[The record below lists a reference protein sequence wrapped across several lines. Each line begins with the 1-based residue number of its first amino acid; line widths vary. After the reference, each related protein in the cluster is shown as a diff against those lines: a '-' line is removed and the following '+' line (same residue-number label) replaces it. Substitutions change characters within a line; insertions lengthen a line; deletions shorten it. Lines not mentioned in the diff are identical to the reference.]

1 MTSPRLHSWPGR
13 AALSRRPF
21 RVASRDRPFLDLF
34 SRGRAGPS
42 ESRGFSAAQ
51 IGQIQR
57 TVMGRTP
64 EVMVKVTG
72 GGRRVGAV
80 AAHLSYISQHGKL
93 DLETDDGQHVFSEGQ
108 KELLRSWHLELTRGQ
123 YRQPRGESVAAAG
136 VKLVHNVTLSMPA
149 PTPPAAV
156 LAAAKAFAREKF
168 GAKHRY
174 AMALHTHQRH
184 PHVHLVVKAEGID
197 GRRLHIDKAML
208 REWRQDFARM
218 MREQGIAANA
228 TPRSVRGQTKRAA
241 KDVLQDPAS
250 GTLLC
255 AAREAR
261 RHRTRASRNDAYH
274 RAGASE
280 AARDAKGGRRGLE
293 RCRLETGGAGR
304 DRPRRPRPVLRHA
317 SAACADGPGAAGG
330 AVHSL
335 CEGAQIAEDTR
346 RRPGTQPHTGTDM
359 ERPVKVTLIPGL
371 HLFSSLKR
379 KQAVAE
385 AAR

>member
-1 MTSPRLHSWPGR
+1 
-13 AALSRRPF
+13 
-21 RVASRDRPFLDLF
+21 
-34 SRGRAGPS
+34 
-42 ESRGFSAAQ
+42 
-51 IGQIQR
+51 
-57 TVMGRTP
+57 MGRTP

-93 DLETDDGQHVFSEGQ
+93 DLETDDGQHVFREGQ

-241 KDVLQDPAS
+241 KDVFYRTQRRGHSYALREKLDGIVRELRATTPITDPARAR
-250 GTLLC
+250 LLETRR
-255 AAREAR
+255 AVVEGWNAVASKLEGQGEIVLGGHVRYFAMHLPPVLTDRERLAEQFIR
-261 RHRTRASRNDAYH
+261 FAKAQRSTRTRGD
-274 RAGASE
+274 
-280 AARDAKGGRRGLE
+280 D
-293 RCRLETGGAGR
+293 RLR
-304 DRPRRPRPVLRHA
+304 DRTTER
-317 SAACADGPGAAGG
+317 
-330 AVHSL
+330 
-335 CEGAQIAEDTR
+335 TR
-346 RRPGTQPHTGTDM
+346 
-359 ERPVKVTLIPGL
+359 
-371 HLFSSLKR
+371 
-379 KQAVAE
+379 
-385 AAR
+385 

>member
-1 MTSPRLHSWPGR
+1 M
-13 AALSRRPF
+13 
-21 RVASRDRPFLDLF
+21 ASRGRPYLDLF
-34 SRGRAGPS
+34 SGGRAGPS

-51 IGQIQR
+51 IEQIER

-72 GGRRVGAV
+72 GGRGVGAV

-93 DLETDDGQHVFSEGQ
+93 DLETDDGQHVFREGQ

-218 MREQGIAANA
+218 MRAQGIAANA

-241 KDVLQDPAS
+241 KDVFYRTQRRGHSYALREKLDGIVRELRATTTVTDPARAK
-250 GTLLC
+250 LLETRR
-255 AAREAR
+255 AVVEGWNAIASKLEDQGEIVLGGHVRYFAMHLPPVLTDRERLAEQFIR
-261 RHRTRASRNDAYH
+261 FAKAQRSTRTRGDDRLHD
-274 RAGASE
+274 RAT
-280 AARDAKGGRRGLE
+280 E
-293 RCRLETGGAGR
+293 R
-304 DRPRRPRPVLRHA
+304 
-317 SAACADGPGAAGG
+317 
-330 AVHSL
+330 
-335 CEGAQIAEDTR
+335 TR
-346 RRPGTQPHTGTDM
+346 
-359 ERPVKVTLIPGL
+359 
-371 HLFSSLKR
+371 
-379 KQAVAE
+379 
-385 AAR
+385 

>member
-1 MTSPRLHSWPGR
+1 
-13 AALSRRPF
+13 
-21 RVASRDRPFLDLF
+21 
-34 SRGRAGPS
+34 
-42 ESRGFSAAQ
+42 
-51 IGQIQR
+51 
-57 TVMGRTP
+57 MGRTP

-93 DLETDDGQHVFSEGQ
+93 DLETDDGQHVFREGQ

-123 YRQPRGESVAAAG
+123 YRQPRGESVAAAR

-241 KDVLQDPAS
+241 KDVFYRTQRRGHSYALREKLDGIVRELRATTPITDPARAR
-250 GTLLC
+250 LLETRR
-255 AAREAR
+255 AVVEGWNAVASKLEAQGEIVLGGHVRYFAMHLPPVLTDRERLAEQFIRYEEAR
-261 RHRTRASRNDAYH
+261 RSPRTQEDDRVRN
-274 RAGASE
+274 RT
-280 AARDAKGGRRGLE
+280 LE
-293 RCRLETGGAGR
+293 L
-304 DRPRRPRPVLRHA
+304 
-317 SAACADGPGAAGG
+317 
-330 AVHSL
+330 
-335 CEGAQIAEDTR
+335 TR
-346 RRPGTQPHTGTDM
+346 
-359 ERPVKVTLIPGL
+359 
-371 HLFSSLKR
+371 
-379 KQAVAE
+379 
-385 AAR
+385 

>member
-1 MTSPRLHSWPGR
+1 
-13 AALSRRPF
+13 
-21 RVASRDRPFLDLF
+21 
-34 SRGRAGPS
+34 
-42 ESRGFSAAQ
+42 
-51 IGQIQR
+51 
-57 TVMGRTP
+57 MGRTP

-93 DLETDDGQHVFSEGQ
+93 DLETDDGQHVFREGQ

-241 KDVLQDPAS
+241 EDVFYRTQRRGHSYALREKLDGIVRELRATTPITDPARAR
-250 GTLLC
+250 LLETRR
-255 AAREAR
+255 AVVEGWSAVASKLEAQGEIVLGGHVRYFAMHLPPVLTDRERLAEQFIRYAKAR
-261 RHRTRASRNDAYH
+261 RSPKTQGDDRV
-274 RAGASE
+274 
-280 AARDAKGGRRGLE
+280 
-293 RCRLETGGAGR
+293 R
-304 DRPRRPRPVLRHA
+304 DRTLE
-317 SAACADGPGAAGG
+317 
-330 AVHSL
+330 L
-335 CEGAQIAEDTR
+335 TR
-346 RRPGTQPHTGTDM
+346 
-359 ERPVKVTLIPGL
+359 
-371 HLFSSLKR
+371 
-379 KQAVAE
+379 
-385 AAR
+385 

>member
-1 MTSPRLHSWPGR
+1 
-13 AALSRRPF
+13 
-21 RVASRDRPFLDLF
+21 
-34 SRGRAGPS
+34 
-42 ESRGFSAAQ
+42 
-51 IGQIQR
+51 
-57 TVMGRTP
+57 MGRTP

-93 DLETDDGQHVFSEGQ
+93 DLETDDGQHVFREGQ

-168 GAKHRY
+168 GSKHRY

-241 KDVLQDPAS
+241 KDVFYRTQRRGHSYALREKLDGIVRELRAPTPITDPARAR
-250 GTLLC
+250 LLETRR
-255 AAREAR
+255 AVVEGWNAVASKLEAQGEIVLGGHVRYFAMHLPPVLTDRERLAEQIIR
-261 RHRTRASRNDAYH
+261 FAKAQRSTRTRGD
-274 RAGASE
+274 
-280 AARDAKGGRRGLE
+280 DQL
-293 RCRLETGGAGR
+293 R
-304 DRPRRPRPVLRHA
+304 DRTTER
-317 SAACADGPGAAGG
+317 
-330 AVHSL
+330 
-335 CEGAQIAEDTR
+335 TR
-346 RRPGTQPHTGTDM
+346 
-359 ERPVKVTLIPGL
+359 
-371 HLFSSLKR
+371 
-379 KQAVAE
+379 
-385 AAR
+385 

>member
-1 MTSPRLHSWPGR
+1 
-13 AALSRRPF
+13 
-21 RVASRDRPFLDLF
+21 
-34 SRGRAGPS
+34 
-42 ESRGFSAAQ
+42 
-51 IGQIQR
+51 
-57 TVMGRTP
+57 MGRTP

-80 AAHLSYISQHGKL
+80 AAHLSYISQHGRL
-93 DLETDDGQHVFSEGQ
+93 DLETDDGQHVFREGQ
-108 KELLRSWHLELTRGQ
+108 KELLRTWHLELTRGQ

-241 KDVLQDPAS
+241 KDVFYRTQRRGHSYALREKLDGIVRELRATTPITDPARAR
-250 GTLLC
+250 LLETRR
-255 AAREAR
+255 AVVEGWNAVASKLEAQGEIVLGGHVRYFAMHLPPVLTDRERLAEQFIRYAKAR
-261 RHRTRASRNDAYH
+261 RSPRTQGDDRVRN
-274 RAGASE
+274 RT
-280 AARDAKGGRRGLE
+280 LE
-293 RCRLETGGAGR
+293 L
-304 DRPRRPRPVLRHA
+304 
-317 SAACADGPGAAGG
+317 
-330 AVHSL
+330 
-335 CEGAQIAEDTR
+335 TR
-346 RRPGTQPHTGTDM
+346 
-359 ERPVKVTLIPGL
+359 
-371 HLFSSLKR
+371 
-379 KQAVAE
+379 
-385 AAR
+385 

>member
-1 MTSPRLHSWPGR
+1 LP
-13 AALSRRPF
+13 
-21 RVASRDRPFLDLF
+21 
-34 SRGRAGPS
+34 
-42 ESRGFSAAQ
+42 AQ
-51 IGQIQR
+51 IEQIQG

-93 DLETDDGQHVFSEGQ
+93 DLETDDGQHVSREGQ

-241 KDVLQDPAS
+241 KDVFYRTQRRGHSYALREKLDGIVRELRATTPITDPARAR
-250 GTLLC
+250 LLETRR
-255 AAREAR
+255 AVVEGWNAVASKLEAQGEIVLGGHVRYFAMHLPPVLTDRERLAEQIIR
-261 RHRTRASRNDAYH
+261 FAKAQRSTRTRED
-274 RAGASE
+274 
-280 AARDAKGGRRGLE
+280 D
-293 RCRLETGGAGR
+293 RLR
-304 DRPRRPRPVLRHA
+304 DRTTER
-317 SAACADGPGAAGG
+317 
-330 AVHSL
+330 
-335 CEGAQIAEDTR
+335 TR
-346 RRPGTQPHTGTDM
+346 
-359 ERPVKVTLIPGL
+359 
-371 HLFSSLKR
+371 
-379 KQAVAE
+379 
-385 AAR
+385 